1 MAQEDLCFVLHRAF
15 EQAGPLRQVQLPPH
29 APWITQEARNTVAH
43 LDERDSHFQFLIS
56 DRDKKFAASFDEVF
70 KSEGLEIVRTPI
82 RAPQAN
88 ALAERWVRAIR
99 TECLDWVLI
108 MSRRHLERVVKTYID
123 HYNRHRPHRS
133 LDLQSPDPEH
143 LDDRGS
149 PAVASSVRRRHRLGG
164 LIHEYYEEAA

>member
-70 KSEGLEIVRTPI
+70 RSEGLEIVQTPI
-82 RAPQAN
+82 RAPKSN
-88 ALAERWVRAIR
+88 AFAERWVRTIR
-99 TECLDWVLI
+99 TECRDRVLI
-108 MSRRHLERVVKTYID
+108 VSRRHLERVVRTYIN
-123 HYNRHRPHRS
+123 HYNRHRPHCS
-133 LDLQSPDPEH
+133 LELQSPDSERLH
-143 LDDRGS
+143 DRGS
-149 PAVASSVRRRHRLGG
+149 PADSSSVRRHDHLGG
-164 LIHEYYEEAA
+164 LIHEYCEEAP